1 MIKEGLAM
9 EETKE
14 DIIQDVKERM
24 QKSISS
30 LQEDLSSIRAGK
42 ANPAI
47 VSKIHVS
54 SYGGTIFLNQ
64 MANIFAQDNKTLVIE
79 PWDKSS
85 LKDIE
90 KAIDKANLGINPLND
105 GRQIRIVF
113 PPLTQDRRND
123 LAKQLSKFGE
133 EAKVAI
139 RNIRRDGNDRI
150 KKLEKA
156 KKISEDE
163 CKRAEQEIQKIT
175 DHEVQLIDQEVKR
188 KEQEV
193 KEI

>member
-1 MIKEGLAM
+1 M
-9 EETKE
+9 EETKD

-24 QKSISS
+24 HKSISS
-30 LQEDLSSIRAGK
+30 LQDDLSSIRAGK

-47 VSKIHVS
+47 VSKIHVN

-133 EAKVAI
+133 EAKVAV

-175 DHEVQLIDQEVKR
+175 DQEVLLIDQEVKR

-193 KEI
+193 KEV

>member
-1 MIKEGLAM
+1 M

>member
-1 MIKEGLAM
+1 MNEEGLAM
-9 EETKE
+9 EETKD

-24 QKSISS
+24 HKSISS
-30 LQEDLSSIRAGK
+30 LQDDLSSIRAGK

-133 EAKVAI
+133 EAKVAV

-175 DHEVQLIDQEVKR
+175 DQEVLLIDQEVKR

-193 KEI
+193 KEV

>member
-1 MIKEGLAM
+1 M
-9 EETKE
+9 EESKE
-14 DIIQDVKERM
+14 NIIHDITERM
-24 QKSISS
+24 HKSIAS

-64 MANIFAQDNKTLVIE
+64 MANIFAQDNKTLIIE
-79 PWDKSS
+79 PWDKAT

-105 GRQIRIVF
+105 GRQIRIIF
-113 PPLTQDRRND
+113 PPLTQDRRNE

-139 RNIRRDGNDRI
+139 RNIRRDGNERV

-156 KKISEDE
+156 KMISEDE
-163 CKRAEQEIQKIT
+163 CKRVEQEIQKIT
-175 DHEVQLIDQEVKR
+175 DQQVQIIDQEVKR